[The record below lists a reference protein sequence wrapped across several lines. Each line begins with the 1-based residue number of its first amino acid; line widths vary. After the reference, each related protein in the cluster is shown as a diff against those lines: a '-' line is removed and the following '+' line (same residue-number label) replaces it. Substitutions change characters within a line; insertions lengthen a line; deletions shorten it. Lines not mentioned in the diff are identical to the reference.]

1 MTRPLRRPRHNGAA
15 RALAA
20 LRAAPA
26 VLALRAAP
34 AVLALW
40 AAPALAGQFVPVPAV
55 VIYPGDIIRDGML
68 TEMEMP
74 DDFAGRAA
82 AVLDRNA
89 LVNKTSRRTLL
100 PRLPIPKN
108 AIGEPKV
115 VSLNA
120 MVRIVYA
127 EGGLTIATYGSALQ
141 SGAIGD
147 VIPVRNLESG
157 LTVSGTIGGDGAVH
171 VFSGAGAG

>member
-1 MTRPLRRPRHNGAA
+1 MTRRPA
-15 RALAA
+15 R
-20 LRAAPA
+20 RAAQRA
-26 VLALRAAP
+26 AAAFLALSAVPAA
-34 AVLALW
+34 AS
-40 AAPALAGQFVPVPAV
+40 QFVPVPAV
-55 VIYPGDIIRDGML
+55 VIYPGDVIRDGML
-68 TEMEMP
+68 SEVEMP
-74 DDFAGRAA
+74 DNFAGQAA

-120 MVRIVYA
+120 MIRIVYA

-141 SGAIGD
+141 AGAVGD

-171 VFSGAGAG
+171 VASAGPG

>member
-1 MTRPLRRPRHNGAA
+1 MTRRAPFRPA
-15 RALAA
+15 RLAA
-20 LRAAPA
+20 ALFCIPVLPAAA
-26 VLALRAAP
+26 S
-34 AVLALW
+34 
-40 AAPALAGQFVPVPAV
+40 QFVPVPAV
-55 VIYPGDIIRDGML
+55 VIYPGDVIRDGML
-68 TEMEMP
+68 SEVEMP
-74 DDFAGRAA
+74 DNFAGQAA

-127 EGGLTIATYGSALQ
+127 EGGLTISTYGSALQ
-141 SGAIGD
+141 SGSVGD

-157 LTVSGTIGGDGAVH
+157 LTVSGTIGGDGAIH
-171 VFSGAGAG
+171 VAAGGAG

>member
-1 MTRPLRRPRHNGAA
+1 MTTLARSLR
-15 RALAA
+15 LAA
-20 LRAAPA
+20 AAALLAASA
-26 VLALRAAP
+26 V
-34 AVLALW
+34 
-40 AAPALAGQFVPVPAV
+40 PALARQFVPVPAV
-55 VIYPGDIIRDGML
+55 VIYPGDVIRDGML
-68 TEMEMP
+68 TEVEMP
-74 DDFAGRAA
+74 DDFAGRGS

-100 PRLPIPKN
+100 PNLPIPKN

-127 EGGLTIATYGSALQ
+127 EGGLTISTYGSALQ
-141 SGAIGD
+141 SGSVGD

-157 LTVSGTIGGDGAVH
+157 LTVSGMIGGDGAVH
-171 VFSGAGAG
+171 VASSAGQG

>member
-1 MTRPLRRPRHNGAA
+1 MTLRSRTPRARGGAA
-15 RALAA
+15 LSTVA
-20 LRAAPA
+20 A
-26 VLALRAAP
+26 VLALAAP
-34 AVLALW
+34 A
-40 AAPALAGQFVPVPAV
+40 AASQFVPVPAV
-55 VIYPGDIIRDGML
+55 VIYPGDVIRDGML
-68 TEMEMP
+68 AEVEMP

-100 PRLPIPKN
+100 PNLPIPKN

-127 EGGLTIATYGSALQ
+127 EAGLTISTYGSALQ
-141 SGAIGD
+141 SGAVGD

-157 LTVSGTIGGDGAVH
+157 VTVSGTVGGDGAVH
-171 VFSGAGAG
+171 VASAGQG

>member
-1 MTRPLRRPRHNGAA
+1 MTRRLRLLTL

-20 LRAAPA
+20 LAGLAALPA
-26 VLALRAAP
+26 AAS
-34 AVLALW
+34 
-40 AAPALAGQFVPVPAV
+40 QFVPVPAV

-68 TEMEMP
+68 TETEMP
-74 DDFAGRAA
+74 DNFAGQAA

-100 PRLPIPKN
+100 PHLPIPKN

-120 MVRIVYA
+120 MVRIVYS

-141 SGAIGD
+141 SGAVGD

-171 VFSGAGAG
+171 VASAAGPG